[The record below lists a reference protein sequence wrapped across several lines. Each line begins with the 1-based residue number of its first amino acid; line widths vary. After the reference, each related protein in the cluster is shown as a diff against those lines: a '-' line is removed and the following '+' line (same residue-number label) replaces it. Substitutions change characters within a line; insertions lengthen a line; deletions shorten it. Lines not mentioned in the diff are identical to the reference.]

1 MDTLESVGKGRF
13 ATRRVAEPD
22 PEDGCKGQVEA
33 VGEKGEDPVVPPS
46 SVAMLGGRAGTPTA
60 RRRWVRG
67 STAAGS
73 PDRRYHALFIAAR

>member
-1 MDTLESVGKGRF
+1 MDTLESEGKGRF
-13 ATRRVAEPD
+13 ATRRVAE

-33 VGEKGEDPVVPPS
+33 VGEKREEPVVPPS

-60 RRRWVRG
+60 RRRWVRE